1 VLYLEVRT
9 MDLGEDVRAV
19 GLDLRGADEEPA
31 RGPETSALW
40 ARVIP
45 ALAGGEPWTLDF
57 FSHLER
63 VREYCERHNI
73 TARGPRGG
81 AVVIPAMERET
92 MAQLFARFEGETFG
106 ARAGGALQGG
116 DAAQVARTE
125 ALERELVH
133 RGLDAYHPVFA
144 EYLFCAVC
152 DFSDGSLVVLSETL
166 GATEILRRVKPAL
179 AGAEVEV
186 FQAS

>member
-1 VLYLEVRT
+1 MLYLEVRK

-31 RGPETSALW
+31 RGPETAALW

-57 FSHLER
+57 FSHLNR
-63 VREYCERHNI
+63 VREYCQRHGIGDTERPGC
-73 TARGPRGG
+73 AL
-81 AVVIPAMERET
+81 VIPELELEAMSE
-92 MAQLFARFEGETFG
+92 LFARFEGETFG
-106 ARAGGALQGG
+106 ARAGGLLRAGG
-116 DAAQVARTE
+116 DA
-125 ALERELVH
+125 ALERELLH
-133 RGLDAYHPVFA
+133 RGLDAYHPVFGS
-144 EYLFCAVC
+144 YLLCAVC

-166 GATEILRRVKPAL
+166 GAGEILRLVKPTL
-179 AGAEVEV
+179 AGQDVEV